1 MTKDNLIK
9 ATTFLAD
16 RKFTMENRKIRNEVF
31 GNRAPA
37 VTVVIAGI
45 FDERWLVEVEAVA
58 AA

>member
-1 MTKDNLIK
+1 MTKENLIK

-16 RKFTMENRKIRNEVF
+16 RKFAMENRKIPNEVF